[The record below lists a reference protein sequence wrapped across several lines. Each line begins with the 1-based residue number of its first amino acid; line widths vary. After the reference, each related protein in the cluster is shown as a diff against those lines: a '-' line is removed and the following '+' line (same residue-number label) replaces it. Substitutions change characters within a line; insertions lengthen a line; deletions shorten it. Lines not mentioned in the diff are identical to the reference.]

1 MTEIKKY
8 LRSIFNKKKHSV
20 FLLFVLCTSVFWFIN
35 KLSKD
40 YNQVVKYNINYTDLP
55 QRFVF
60 QVNPVTNVSVRIH
73 TAGFYFFKKAFKRK
87 KVNISLNNVQ
97 KKKGYDFYLLNSNIL
112 KQIRLQV
119 KDRVDVVE
127 VLEDSLFF
135 KLGKRSFKKI
145 PVVANISVNYHP
157 GYKSF
162 DGVKIIPDS
171 IKISGPEMQLAKI
184 TKIDM
189 EPFIQ
194 EDVKTS
200 VEERIKLI
208 DFNIP
213 KIDYKTSTV
222 KLKLNVEKIT
232 EKTLV
237 IPIQIVNNPKEE
249 VVVYP
254 KKIKLSCQ
262 VRLSQF
268 NKIKESDFIVVCD
281 YNKRGTK
288 FMNTQLIKKPKTV
301 SSIKLQTNKVEYLI
315 LK

>member
-87 KVNISLNNVQ
+87 EVNISLNNVQ

-208 DFNIP
+208 DLNIP